1 MVHKTPFFYDK
12 LLHNETRCRI
22 LSEPLDLLGSN
33 TMDMALALQLL
44 FLETITVRTNLAL
57 AYLARARK
65 DARYAAAP

>member
-1 MVHKTPFFYDK
+1 MMPKIPFFYET
-12 LLHNETRCRI
+12 LLHKETRYRI

-33 TMDMALALQLL
+33 TMNMALALQLL
-44 FLETITVRTNLAL
+44 FLEATIVRTNLAL